1 MKYFAVMNYHIV
13 PFLLILLSLAGV
25 IVVLIR
31 RFPQLTLLDV
41 DTIPEVRAEKK
52 KTEFL
57 KKRVEAKGQEAQKK
71 RREQWK
77 PVVEQMVKVQNFF
90 RRYVGDLERRLA
102 HKRMNRV
109 ETAEQKG
116 QKREELRS
124 IVHDADLARQ
134 SEDFEAAEK
143 KCIAAIR
150 IDPKNPE
157 PYRSLSEVY
166 LAQGQTTEAKETL
179 LFLHQMEP
187 NDDMVL
193 VRLAELSEQENN
205 IQSAIEYYQQAVLL
219 NDHLPQR
226 FAKLAQLLQQIEQ
239 YPTALEAIR
248 QAVEIEPQNPKFLD
262 MMVEIS
268 IMVGDKAL
276 SEQAFHGLRM
286 VNPENQKLPS
296 LKERIQKMV

>member
-1 MKYFAVMNYHIV
+1 MNYHIV
-13 PFLLILLSLAGV
+13 PFLLIILSLAG
-25 IVVLIR
+25 IVVVLVR

-41 DTIPEVRAEKK
+41 DTIPEVRADKK
-52 KTEFL
+52 KAEFL
-57 KKRVEAKGQEAQKK
+57 KKRVEVKGQEAQKK

-77 PVVEQMVKVQNFF
+77 PVLDQLTTMQSAF
-90 RRYVGDLERRLA
+90 RRYVGNLERRLA

-124 IVHDADLARQ
+124 IVHDAELARHA
-134 SEDFEAAEK
+134 EDFEAAEK

-157 PYRSLSEVY
+157 PYRSLAEVY
-166 LAQGQTTEAKETL
+166 MAQGQTSEAKETL

-205 IQSAIEYYQQAVLL
+205 LQAAIEYYQQAVLL

-226 FAKLAQLLQQIEQ
+226 FAKLAQLLQQLEQ

-248 QAVEIEPQNPKFLD
+248 QAVDIEPQNPKFLD

-276 SEQAFHGLRM
+276 SEKAFQDLRM
-286 VNPENQKLPS
+286 VNPENQKLS
-296 LKERIQKMV
+296 ALKERIQKMA